1 MQIYVYTN
9 TYKHIHIYIITLYI
23 YIIYIIY
30 IYIYIYILD
39 KTNERGNMVNNF
51 DMLHIIGRTNPHDIR
66 NLKIERTTQRQGL
79 GGTGIYQME
88 PFLFWGWFRGICSER
103 LEEETFGNNTL
114 N

>member
-30 IYIYIYILD
+30 IYILD

-51 DMLHIIGRTNPHDIR
+51 DMLHIIGRTNPHDTR

-79 GGTGIYQME
+79 GGTGIY
-88 PFLFWGWFRGICSER
+88 
-103 LEEETFGNNTL
+103 
-114 N
+114 